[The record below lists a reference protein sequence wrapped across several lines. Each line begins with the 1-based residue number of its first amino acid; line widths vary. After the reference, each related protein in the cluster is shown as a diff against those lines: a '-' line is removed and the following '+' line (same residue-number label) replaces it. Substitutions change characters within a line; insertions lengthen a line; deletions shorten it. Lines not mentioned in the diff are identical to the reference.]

1 MHIFKKSIKVIKKR
15 VSHKVILQMII
26 NSNDP
31 GDMIPLRYLPESKS
45 EYNGRK
51 IIKKKTPT

>member
-1 MHIFKKSIKVIKKR
+1 MSY
-15 VSHKVILQMII
+15 KVILQMII

-45 EYNGRK
+45 VNIK
-51 IIKKKTPT
+51 DPNIIKNLPKRKEG

>member
-1 MHIFKKSIKVIKKR
+1 
-15 VSHKVILQMII
+15 MII

-51 IIKKKTPT
+51 IIKKKAPT